1 MKRALA
7 CLALSALGLTPV
19 PQSLPHPRG
28 YVAYRATPPLAIDGR
43 LSEGSWGNAPWSDE
57 FVAIEGDARPKPRYG
72 TRVKM
77 LWDES
82 NLYIGAELTE
92 PHLSGSLTDHD
103 AVIFRDNDFEVFI
116 DPNGDNHEYYEL
128 EINALNTT
136 WDLFLPKPYKDDG
149 KALDGWEI
157 AGLKS
162 AVYLDG
168 TLNDARDTDRGWS
181 VEVALP
187 WKALGQQARRPAP
200 PRDGDQWRINFSR
213 VEWPLEID
221 GRGYR
226 KPQGARENNWVWSP
240 QGVVDMHRPE
250 RWGYVQFSSR
260 SSGPIA
266 FVPNA
271 DQPVLDFLHAA
282 YYAQR
287 EFRRKQGRWA
297 STFQELAIMPPA
309 GASLQTTGNLFQI
322 NAGTL
327 HIRHDSLI
335 WKE

>member
-1 MKRALA
+1 MKRAIGA
-7 CLALSALGLTPV
+7 LALTLLGLAPLTPA
-19 PQSLPHPRG
+19 LPHPKS
-28 YVAYRATPPLAIDGR
+28 YVAYRAGSPLSIDGR
-43 LSEGSWGNAPWSDE
+43 LSEGAWGNAPWSDN
-57 FVAIEGDARPKPRYG
+57 FVDIEGDVKTRPRHQ

-77 LWDES
+77 LWDDS
-82 NLYIGAELTE
+82 NLYIAADLAE
-92 PHLSGSLTDHD
+92 PHLSGSLTVHD

-116 DPNGDNHEYYEL
+116 DPNGDNHEYFEL
-128 EINALNTT
+128 EINALGTT

-162 AVYLDG
+162 AVHLDG
-168 TLNDARDTDRGWS
+168 TLNDARDTDRGWN
-181 VEVALP
+181 VELALP

-200 PRDGDQWRINFSR
+200 PREGDQWRINFSR
-213 VEWPLEID
+213 VEWPFEID

-226 KPQGARENNWVWSP
+226 KPQAAKEDNWVWSP

-260 SSGPIA
+260 TSGSVE

-287 EFRRKQGRWA
+287 EFRRKQARWA
-297 STFQELAIMPPA
+297 TTFQELAITPPA
-309 GASLQTTGNLFQI
+309 GATLLTAGTLFQI
-322 NAGTL
+322 NAGAL
-327 HIRHDSLI
+327 HIRQDAFV

>member
-28 YVAYRATPPLAIDGR
+28 YVAYRATSPLAIDGR

-57 FVAIEGDARPKPRYG
+57 FVDIEGDARPKPRYG

-226 KPQGARENNWVWSP
+226 KRQGARESNWVWSP